1 MNALLIVIR
10 GNYTAS
16 RKMTNVNESQQMRNH
31 DMHVEIKKLSTTATQ
46 SSSFEKDASVQDKDY
61 N

>member
-31 DMHVEIKKLSTTATQ
+31 DMHVEIKKLSTATQ